1 MPKNGS
7 LFLRIFLKSGTNL
20 NVSVGFYLQKTW
32 KREENFSRF
41 TDSRPGNT
49 TAELPENYLENPVD
63 GFFLNV
69 SLIIAIVCGEDQG
82 MAISILAV
90 DDEQNLL
97 ELLMTV
103 LGKRGFKVKTALNGI
118 EALKLLDQESFEL
131 ALLDLKMSPVNGV
144 QLLKEIKDRR
154 PLTKV
159 IMMTAYPTNETR
171 AEASVNGASAYLTKP
186 VDIQKL
192 VDTINALAH

>member
-1 MPKNGS
+1 
-7 LFLRIFLKSGTNL
+7 
-20 NVSVGFYLQKTW
+20 
-32 KREENFSRF
+32 
-41 TDSRPGNT
+41 
-49 TAELPENYLENPVD
+49 
-63 GFFLNV
+63 
-69 SLIIAIVCGEDQG
+69 

-103 LGKRGFKVKTALNGI
+103 LGKRGFAVKTALNGTD
-118 EALKLLDQESFEL
+118 ALKLVDEESFQL
-131 ALLDLKMSPVNGV
+131 ALLDLKMGPVNGV

-154 PLTKV
+154 PIIKV

-171 AEASVNGASAYLTKP
+171 TQASANGASAYLTKP

-192 VDTINALAH
+192 VDTINSLAH

>member
-1 MPKNGS
+1 
-7 LFLRIFLKSGTNL
+7 
-20 NVSVGFYLQKTW
+20 
-32 KREENFSRF
+32 
-41 TDSRPGNT
+41 
-49 TAELPENYLENPVD
+49 
-63 GFFLNV
+63 
-69 SLIIAIVCGEDQG
+69 

-103 LGKRGFKVKTALNGI
+103 LGKRGFAVKTALNGTD
-118 EALKLLDQESFEL
+118 ALKLVDQESFQL
-131 ALLDLKMSPVNGV
+131 ALLDLKMGPVNGV

-154 PLTKV
+154 PIIKV

-171 AEASVNGASAYLTKP
+171 TQASANGASAYLTKP

-192 VDTINALAH
+192 VDTINSLAH

>member
-1 MPKNGS
+1 MP
-7 LFLRIFLKSGTNL
+7 
-20 NVSVGFYLQKTW
+20 
-32 KREENFSRF
+32 
-41 TDSRPGNT
+41 
-49 TAELPENYLENPVD
+49 
-63 GFFLNV
+63 
-69 SLIIAIVCGEDQG
+69 
-82 MAISILAV
+82 ISILAV

-131 ALLDLKMSPVNGV
+131 ALLDLKMGPVNGV
-144 QLLKEIKDRR
+144 QLLKEIKGRH
-154 PLTKV
+154 PITKV